1 MGGMSIDKG
10 RICIGLYLLFTSAL
24 GFYLSSSLRMTTDV
38 GVGPGFMPKAVS
50 LVLLL
55 IGLALVVTGLLNE
68 DKEPPAVIKGRP
80 LLTLLAIVFF
90 GATIEWMGLVIALSG
105 LVFISCLAHRGTRV
119 IEAACLAAFT
129 VAFASLVF
137 VKALGLTM
145 HLWPLG
151 QVG

>member
-1 MGGMSIDKG
+1 MIRRSIDRG
-10 RICIGLYLLFTSAL
+10 RIFIGLYLLFTAAL

-50 LVLLL
+50 LLLFL
-55 IGLALVVTGLLNE
+55 IGSALVITGLLNE
-68 DKEPPAVIKGRP
+68 DAEPPAVLKVRP
-80 LLTLLAIVFF
+80 LLTLFAIVFF

-105 LVFISCLAHRGTRV
+105 LVFISCLAHRGTKV
-119 IEAACLAAFT
+119 IEAVSLAAFT

-145 HLWPLG
+145 HLLPLG
-151 QVG
+151 LFG